1 MAAPEKR
8 SRAQEDLCCQHFL
21 SFFRASQ
28 CDRCMTCFAAT
39 GKRGLDALTHLD
51 LPQVET
57 GGRAV
62 ASINPSSPS
71 GTSGSSS
78 SSSSASDSIAGLWA
92 PGSAGLGHLTTP
104 AATVRQPGDASG
116 QGHGSSFKELNPEP
130 LPGLTLLQGMV
141 VLGPQGA
148 RREEYS
154 RAASKSKPAQGSA
167 VPGGMTAGIGE
178 LLAQP
183 AQECCVST
191 AALLAQMPIMHTS
204 RERPCHHDASDSRL
218 LIASSMIAVRGMESE
233 QLVALG
239 SGHYS
244 KGDLSM

>member
-1 MAAPEKR
+1 
-8 SRAQEDLCCQHFL
+8 
-21 SFFRASQ
+21 
-28 CDRCMTCFAAT
+28 MTCVCCT
-39 GKRGLDALTHLD
+39 GKRGLDALSHLD

-62 ASINPSSPS
+62 ASINPSSPP
-71 GTSGSSS
+71 GTSSSG
-78 SSSSASDSIAGLWA
+78 SSSASDSIAGLWS

-116 QGHGSSFKELNPEP
+116 QGQGSSFKELNPEP

-141 VLGPQGA
+141 VLGPQGV

-154 RAASKSKPAQGSA
+154 RPASKSKPAQGSA

-183 AQECCVST
+183 AQQCCVSIV
-191 AALLAQMPIMHTS
+191 ALLY
-204 RERPCHHDASDSRL
+204 RCHLCTCHGRHHV
-218 LIASSMIAVRGMESE
+218 ITVPVTPGW
-233 QLVALG
+233 
-239 SGHYS
+239 
-244 KGDLSM
+244 